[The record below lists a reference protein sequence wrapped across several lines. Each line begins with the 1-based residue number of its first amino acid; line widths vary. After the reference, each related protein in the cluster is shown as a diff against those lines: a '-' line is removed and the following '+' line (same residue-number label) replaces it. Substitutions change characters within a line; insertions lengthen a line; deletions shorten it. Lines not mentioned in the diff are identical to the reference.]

1 MDLMRS
7 LPIGLYL
14 EQPQTWLH
22 RLDPRVK
29 LAWLMTFL
37 LGPILANNVWRLSLV
52 GLLIAITLT
61 ALIPLRVWKQ
71 QMGLLLFFCMVLFVV
86 TLIAPDGLVLD
97 HQPRLPSE
105 NLDIPQSYEYVV
117 WQFQFIS
124 ITRLKLDLGIK
135 LSTQIFTLLYSTN
148 LYLLT
153 TAAEEITTGLE
164 FVLSPLRRWR
174 IPVTEIML
182 TLTLSLRFI
191 PLVLEEIQNLT
202 RSVRT
207 RAIAWKTLGFKQ
219 SAQLWLMVSEK
230 LLENLLM
237 RAEQMAIAMDIR
249 GFTSPNKHQVRWH
262 QLRLHR
268 WDWLI
273 LVLLIPFWSLRF
285 LWG

>member
-29 LAWLMTFL
+29 LAWLMSFL
-37 LGPILANNVWRLSLV
+37 IGPILANNLWRLGLV

-71 QMGLLLFFCMVLFVV
+71 QMGLLLIFCLVLFGV
-86 TLIAPDGLVLD
+86 TLITPDGLVLD
-97 HQPRLPSE
+97 HQPRLPAE
-105 NLDIPQSYEYVV
+105 DLDIRQNYEYVV
-117 WQFQFIS
+117 WQFKFIS

-164 FVLSPLRRWR
+164 FLLGPLRRLKV
-174 IPVTEIML
+174 PVTEILL

-219 SAQLWLMVSEK
+219 SMQLWLMVSEK

-237 RAEQMAIAMDIR
+237 RAEQMATAMDIR
-249 GFTSPNKHQVRWH
+249 GFTSPNQHLVRWH
-262 QLRLHR
+262 QLRFHR

-273 LVLLIPFWSLRF
+273 LVLLLPFWSLRF